1 MSLHKD
7 HRSRLRRRFLE
18 NGLDSFEDH
27 EALEMLLYYCI
38 ARKDTNDLAHML
50 LDEFGSLPKVLSASP
65 EQLQNVEGIGEY
77 SAAYLAFINDFIRF
91 VCAKKKNEDFTA
103 LDSLDDCGEYLYPRY
118 LGRRNEIVTLLCLD
132 GKCKVLGCKV
142 VGEGSVN
149 SAAVPIRR
157 IVEMALQLNASTVV
171 LAHNHPNGVAVPSV
185 EDLSTT
191 RILANA
197 LAAVDVIL
205 ADHIIYADEEYISLR
220 QSEYFPEGD
229 VFSGV

>member
-50 LDEFGSLPKVLSASP
+50 LAEFGSLPKVLSASP
-65 EQLQNVEGIGEY
+65 EQLRNIEGVGEY
-77 SAAYLAFINDFIRF
+77 TATYLAFINDFTRF
-91 VCAKKKNEDFTA
+91 VCAKKKSEEFVA
-103 LDSLDDCGEYLYPRY
+103 LETLADCGEYLYPRY
-118 LGRRNEIVTLLCLD
+118 IGRRNEIVTLLCLD
-132 GKCKVLGCKV
+132 SKCKVLGCKV

-157 IVEMALQLNASTVV
+157 IVEMALQMNASTVV
-171 LAHNHPNGVAVPSV
+171 LAHNHPGGVAVPSA
-185 EDLSTT
+185 EDVSTT
-191 RILANA
+191 RMLANA
-197 LAAVDVIL
+197 LAAVDVVL
-205 ADHIIYADEEYISLR
+205 ADHIIFADEECISLR
-220 QSEYFPEGD
+220 TSEYFPEGVFVD
-229 VFSGV
+229 V

>member
-18 NGLDSFEDH
+18 NGLDFFEDH

-65 EQLQNVEGIGEY
+65 EQLRNIEGVGEY
-77 SAAYLAFINDFIRF
+77 TATYLAFINDFTRF
-91 VCAKKKNEDFTA
+91 VCAKKKSEEFVA
-103 LDSLDDCGEYLYPRY
+103 LETLADCGEYLYPRY
-118 LGRRNEIVTLLCLD
+118 IGRRNEIVTLLCLD
-132 GKCKVLGCKV
+132 SKCKVLGCKV

-157 IVEMALQLNASTVV
+157 IVETALQLNASTVV
-171 LAHNHPNGVAVPSV
+171 LAHNHPGGVAVPSA
-185 EDLSTT
+185 EDVSTT
-191 RILANA
+191 RMLANA
-197 LAAVDVIL
+197 LAAVDVVL
-205 ADHIIYADEEYISLR
+205 ADHIIFADEECISLR
-220 QSEYFPEGD
+220 TSEYFPEGVFVD
-229 VFSGV
+229 V

>member
-50 LDEFGSLPKVLSASP
+50 LAEFGSLPKVLSASP
-65 EQLQNVEGIGEY
+65 EQLRNIEGVGEY
-77 SAAYLAFINDFIRF
+77 TATYLAFINDFTRF
-91 VCAKKKNEDFTA
+91 VCAKKKSEEFVA
-103 LDSLDDCGEYLYPRY
+103 LETLADCGEYLYPRY
-118 LGRRNEIVTLLCLD
+118 IGRRNEIVTLLCLD
-132 GKCKVLGCKV
+132 SKCKVLGCKV

-157 IVEMALQLNASTVV
+157 IVETALQLNASTVV
-171 LAHNHPNGVAVPSV
+171 LAHNHPGGVAVPSA
-185 EDLSTT
+185 EDVSTT
-191 RILANA
+191 RMLANA
-197 LAAVDVIL
+197 LAAVDVVL
-205 ADHIIYADEEYISLR
+205 ADHIIFADEECISLR
-220 QSEYFPEGD
+220 TSEYFPEGVFVD
-229 VFSGV
+229 V